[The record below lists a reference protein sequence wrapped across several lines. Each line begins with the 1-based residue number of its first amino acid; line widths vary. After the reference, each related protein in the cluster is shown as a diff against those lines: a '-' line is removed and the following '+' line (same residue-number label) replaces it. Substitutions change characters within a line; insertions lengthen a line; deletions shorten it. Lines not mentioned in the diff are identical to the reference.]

1 MMPFFSVIIPVYNVE
16 PYLERC
22 LDSIL
27 NDTCKDLEL
36 ILVDDGS
43 ADGSGMI
50 CDRYADAHTNI
61 KVIHKP
67 NGGLSSARNAGL
79 EIAEGEWISFV
90 DSDDWVDQNSY
101 QTMKDIL
108 TRQENKSAD
117 IVKIGYKKIFKDRIV
132 EFVPCVKANMYDLE
146 EIRKT
151 LLPVALGSRR
161 ISDSTIN
168 TFVLSSCAHLYNTRF
183 LSEARIRFVP
193 EQEVGS
199 EDFLFLYS
207 LYIRASQILVT
218 DLKWYNYETR
228 EGSLTRRYRKNLF
241 SQYKN
246 LGSAVKQQLVE
257 RNLYSAFKEDF
268 GGMYIGLIYICIMNE
283 CFNLRNKAKQV
294 RTVKSI
300 LDDKELRYCLR
311 YYKASDKKSFLI
323 SMMMRLKLAL
333 SLCIIQWR
341 NTVNKYEDIPE

>member
-1 MMPFFSVIIPVYNVE
+1 MPFFSVIIPVYNVE

-22 LDSIL
+22 LESIL
-27 NDTCKDLEL
+27 NDKCKDLEL

-50 CDRYADAHTNI
+50 CDRYAAAHTNI

-90 DSDDWVDQNSY
+90 DSDDWVDQDSY
-101 QTMKDIL
+101 QKMKDMLI
-108 TRQENKSAD
+108 RQENKSTD
-117 IVKIGYKKIFKDRIV
+117 IVKFGYKKIFKDRIV
-132 EFVPCVKANMYDLE
+132 EFVPCVKAGMYDLE

-151 LLPVALGSRR
+151 LLPVALGSKR

-168 TFVLSSCAHLYNTRF
+168 TFVLSSCAHLYNTQF
-183 LSEARIRFVP
+183 LSEAGIRFIP

-207 LYIRASQILVT
+207 LYMRASQILVT
-218 DLKWYNYETR
+218 DNKWYNYETR
-228 EGSLTRRYRKNLF
+228 EGSLTRRYRKKLF

-246 LGSAVKQQLVE
+246 LGSAMKRQLVE
-257 RNLYSAFKEDF
+257 RGLYSSFKDEF
-268 GGMYIGLIYICIMNE
+268 EGMYIELMYICIMNE
-283 CFNLRNKAKQV
+283 CVTLRNKAKQV
-294 RTVKSI
+294 GMVKKI
-300 LDDKELRYCLR
+300 LDDQELRYCLR
-311 YYKASDKKSFLI
+311 HYITSDKKSFLI
-323 SMMMRLKLAL
+323 SMMMRLKLAFP
-333 SLCIIQWR
+333 LCMIQWR
-341 NTVNKYEDIPE
+341 NNVNKYEDISE